1 MITVE
6 AIVVLGLVTYY
17 QNRINMTTFLL
28 LGGYLTITTW
38 ALFSQSN
45 VFPYG
50 PTDEMISSAQILA
63 TILNTSALLPQLK
76 QNIDRQSSGDY
87 SAITASLAAVGCTV
101 RLFTTMQLA
110 DGDPLILLNYGV
122 ALLLNLSVL
131 FQIVYFGTQKEGK
144 SLVNLLLADVKS
156 EETVGEE
163 LDVY

>member
-6 AIVVLGLVTYY
+6 AFVVLGLVTYY

-28 LGGYLTITTW
+28 LGIYLTITTW

-50 PTDEMISSAQILA
+50 PTDEMI
-63 TILNTSALLPQLK
+63 
-76 QNIDRQSSGDY
+76 
-87 SAITASLAAVGCTV
+87 
-101 RLFTTMQLA
+101 A

-144 SLVNLLLADVKS
+144 SLVTLLLADVKS
-156 EETVGEE
+156 EETVGEG
-163 LDVY
+163 

>member
-1 MITVE
+1 M
-6 AIVVLGLVTYY
+6 LGLVTYY
-17 QNRINMTTFLL
+17 QNRINIATFLL
-28 LGGYLTITTW
+28 LGTYLTITTW
-38 ALFSQSN
+38 ALFSQS
-45 VFPYG
+45 

>member
-28 LGGYLTITTW
+28 LGTYLTITTW

-87 SAITASLAAVGCTV
+87 SVITASLASVGCTV

-110 DGDPLILLNYGV
+110 DGDSLILLNYGV

-144 SLVNLLLADVKS
+144 SLVTLLLADVKS
-156 EETVGEE
+156 EER
-163 LDVY
+163 

>member
-1 MITVE
+1 M
-6 AIVVLGLVTYY
+6 LGLVTYY
-17 QNRINMTTFLL
+17 QNRINIATFLL
-28 LGGYLTITTW
+28 LGTYLTITTW
-38 ALFSQSN
+38 ALFSQS
-45 VFPYG
+45 

-110 DGDPLILLNYGV
+110 DGDSLILLNYGV